1 MNFGATFAI
10 DADKSVQRI
19 APPSKAERFEGVGF
33 SPSGNILGIATA
45 DTNAVLVFRKKAD
58 GRFEDAPYWRI
69 GGPGL
74 NYPDVS
80 FAALGETEL
89 LAVAQRTGAIA
100 LYAKNPD
107 NETYGLA
114 PVLELS
120 GPDSKLEFS
129 DGVAFVP
136 PHNEYLAACNLLW
149 GTIHFYRRVSLSPI
163 RFDVTPDFELKH
175 PSVYH
180 PDGLAFSRCGRWLA
194 TANHGHHSVS
204 VFRRRNKLLSGGRL
218 RYGPE
223 PVTIIKD
230 PRLRYPHSVAF
241 SPQTNH
247 LIVTNAGA
255 NYFCVYAAKRHFFG
269 MRWSQSPMLQKTVG
283 VEGTFKA
290 VNTENKMEG
299 GPKGVAIH
307 ANSLAVCSPE
317 FGVEIYS
324 FREA

>member
-1 MNFGATFAI
+1 M
-10 DADKSVQRI
+10 
-19 APPSKAERFEGVGF
+19 
-33 SPSGNILGIATA
+33 
-45 DTNAVLVFRKKAD
+45 
-58 GRFEDAPYWRI
+58 
-69 GGPGL
+69 
-74 NYPDVS
+74 
-80 FAALGETEL
+80 LGETEL

-100 LYAKNPD
+100 LYAKNPA
-107 NETYGLA
+107 NETYGPA

-136 PHNEYLAACNLLW
+136 PHNEYLAACNLLL

-194 TANHGHHSVS
+194 TANHGQHSVS
-204 VFRRRNKLLSGGRL
+204 VFRRRNRLLARGRL

-223 PVTIIKD
+223 PVTVIKD
-230 PRLRYPHSVAF
+230 ARLRYPHSVAF

-247 LIVTNAGA
+247 LVVTNAGA
-255 NYFCVYAAKRHFFG
+255 NYFCVYAAKRHFFA
-269 MRWSQSPMLQKTVG
+269 MRWSQAPMVQKTVG
-283 VEGTFKA
+283 VEATFKA

-324 FREA
+324 FREAS